1 MNLRFTK
8 TREFKM
14 DNIVNF
20 IAEKNTRKIV
30 NAICDLDFLAF
41 NKVAN
46 DSKIPVIRLLSFI
59 EGSEK

>member
-1 MNLRFTK
+1 
-8 TREFKM
+8 M